1 MKYLA
6 NQRVKAEKHTK
17 KNVSPSRNYCSDMYI
32 YQLLQE
38 NKTQKFDKYVALDL
52 SKLPLIQYEFLDV
65 TGLLLCHKK
74 LEAEVFDLKDRIKDC
89 TKLITEV
96 TSNQSALTEVYTSL
110 SFLNESIKNK

>member
-6 NQRVKAEKHTK
+6 NQRLKAEKHTK
-17 KNVSPSRNYCSDMYI
+17 KMYRQAETIAQIYIYI

-52 SKLPLIQYEFLDV
+52 SKLPLIHYESLDV
-65 TGLLLCHKK
+65 TGLLLSHKK

-110 SFLNESIKNK
+110 SFFK